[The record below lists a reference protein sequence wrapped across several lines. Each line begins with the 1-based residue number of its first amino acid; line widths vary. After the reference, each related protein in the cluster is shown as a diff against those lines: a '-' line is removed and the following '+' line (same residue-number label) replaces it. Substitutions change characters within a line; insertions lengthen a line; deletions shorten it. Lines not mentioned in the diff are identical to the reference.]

1 MGDQEDELA
10 DRLERTAEWNGHL
23 RSSERADL
31 RDAARRLRAQG
42 AEHPEE
48 VAEPVPLIASVS

>member
-1 MGDQEDELA
+1 MGSRRDDEELA

-31 RDAARRLRAQG
+31 RDAARRLRDVDHDLNAV
-42 AEHPEE
+42 
-48 VAEPVPLIASVS
+48 VAMPVGVSPR